1 MDAYIYNI
9 FNIIY
14 ISKIYELEPK
24 LKNNCFKNFK
34 DFIWE
39 RTMICDIF
47 VKKTKITQAVR
58 NYLRSHY
65 IVYRFTVI
73 FHHLLPFVINAS
85 ENIQTSTFYNI

>member
-1 MDAYIYNI
+1 MYVCMDAYIYNI

-47 VKKTKITQAVR
+47 VKKQKLLKLYAIILDR
-58 NYLRSHY
+58 IIL
-65 IVYRFTVI
+65 FTD
-73 FHHLLPFVINAS
+73 S
-85 ENIQTSTFYNI
+85 R